1 MIASHTVA
9 YKYTLRITNARGYLN
24 HGMLCYFYAF
34 VTITYTDAKPEL
46 YDLLCMSYTSED
58 EKIVDFM
65 LMDRI
70 EPRVKKMA
78 IALRFPQ
85 HAIAKLKNNDG
96 DSVYYLLSEWLRG
109 GNKDND
115 SRPLSWGTLIT
126 ALQHAGLVEEV
137 RILEDHFVEPV
148 AQKKTSTCS
157 FLMMAA

>member
-70 EPRVKKMA
+70 EPRA
-78 IALRFPQ
+78 RLLRREQ
-85 HAIAKLKNNDG
+85 HRKENSAADEK
-96 DSVYYLLSEWLRG
+96 E
-109 GNKDND
+109 
-115 SRPLSWGTLIT
+115 
-126 ALQHAGLVEEV
+126 LVC
-137 RILEDHFVEPV
+137 R
-148 AQKKTSTCS
+148 
-157 FLMMAA
+157 